1 MTFLVAEHQG
11 LSCRVAAGL
20 VYLGGLGVTLPLSS
34 AKRFRLL
41 PEVCDVRSLAFRA
54 LSPHEGAIIR
64 EVNETV
70 FHFMETGGV
79 VGSE

>member
-1 MTFLVAEHQG
+1 M
-11 LSCRVAAGL
+11 
-20 VYLGGLGVTLPLSS
+20 YLGGLGVTLPCSS
-34 AKRFRLL
+34 AIRFRLL
-41 PEVCDVRSLAFRA
+41 PEVCDVRSLTIRA

-70 FHFMETGGV
+70 IHFMETGSV